1 MPRVLIFK
9 ETILP
14 SSETFILAQA
24 RALRRYQWLLTG
36 LEPARPSLPVDKP
49 LLLTTQEGR
58 LAEIRAKLYRR
69 TALAPLFH
77 HRVRRFAPGLIHAHF
92 ASAGRTAIP
101 MVRALAVP
109 LIVTLHGADI
119 TIRGAAKRYKELT
132 NVASR
137 FICVSEFIRERA
149 LEAGFPEAKLVV
161 HYIGIDRSLFV
172 PSLDAASQGV
182 VFVGRLVEKKG
193 CEYLL
198 RAMQLV
204 QQSRPDV
211 GLTVIGDGPLRG
223 KLEETARKLGVGCN
237 FLGVLPPEQ
246 VKEELRKA
254 YVFCAP
260 SVTASNGDSEGLG
273 MVFAEAQAI
282 GVPVVS
288 NRHGGIAEVVLD
300 GKTGLLVEERDH
312 VALAGALER
321 LLANGALWQSF
332 REASMQHIEACFD
345 LYSQTARLEE
355 IYDQTLAE
363 R

>member
-14 SSETFILAQA
+14 FSETFVLAQA
-24 RALRRYQWLLTG
+24 RALRRYQWLLAG
-36 LEPARPSLPVDKP
+36 LEPARPSLPVEEP
-49 LLLTTQEGR
+49 LLLTAQEGR
-58 LAEIRAKLYRR
+58 VAEIRAKLYRR
-69 TALAPLFH
+69 TGLAPLFH

-92 ASAGRTAIP
+92 ASAGRTLIP
-101 MVRALAVP
+101 LVRELAVP
-109 LIVTLHGADI
+109 LIVTLHGGDI

-132 NVASR
+132 NVAAR

-149 LEAGFPEAKLVV
+149 LEAGFPENKLVV

-172 PSLDAASQGV
+172 PSLDAASHGV

-211 GLTVIGDGPLRG
+211 GLTIIGDGPLRE
-223 KLEETARKLGVGCN
+223 KLEEMARELGVVCS
-237 FLGVLPPEQ
+237 FLGVLAPEQ
-246 VKEELRKA
+246 VKEQLRKA
-254 YVFCAP
+254 YAFCVP

-273 MVFAEAQAI
+273 IVFAEAQAM

-300 GKTGLLVEERDH
+300 GKTGLLVKERDH
-312 VALAGALER
+312 IALAGALER
-321 LLANGALWQSF
+321 LLADSTLWQSF
-332 REASMQHIEACFD
+332 RQVSMQHVEACFD
-345 LYSQTARLEE
+345 LYTQTARLEE